1 MPQVSVE
8 FTVEPFNEGQPGAH
22 VLAAW
27 AAVESHGYSLS
38 TGPFSSEVEM
48 DTASVDEV
56 VGALVKA
63 AFGNGAERVSLQIE
77 RSALATPAVTLDG
90 DSS

>member
-1 MPQVSVE
+1 MPQVRVE

-27 AAVESHGYSLS
+27 TAVESHGYLLS

-77 RSALATPAVTLDG
+77 RSALGHAAANG
-90 DSS
+90 GGSS